1 MSSPSG
7 RSEFPQRVDPARR
20 PEGAGPGGSAAFT
33 GPRIFVTGGTGFLGR
48 PLIEALQARQLEVVA
63 LVRPGSEGKLP
74 PSCQRVVGDAL
85 VADSY
90 ADAVGPGDVFVHLV
104 GVAHPTPSKALQF
117 RAVDLASITTAARV
131 ARARGVR
138 RFVYVSVAQP
148 APVMK
153 AYVETR
159 MAGEAI
165 LAELGMP
172 TTVIRPWYVIGPKRR
187 WPLLL
192 WPLYLLASWFPA
204 TRATALRLG
213 LVTRAQMVTVLNAA
227 VLASAPGMTIIDV
240 PGIRAAHQARTVQIS
255 TSRST

>member
-1 MSSPSG
+1 MPSPSG
-7 RSEFPQRVDPARR
+7 RPEFPHRADPARH
-20 PEGAGPGGSAAFT
+20 PDGPGKGGPFT

-74 PSCQRVVGDAL
+74 PGCQMVVGDAL

-90 ADAVGPGDVFVHLV
+90 AAAVGPGDVFVHLV

-117 RAVDLASITTAARV
+117 RAVDLASISTAARV

-165 LAELGMP
+165 LSELGMA
-172 TTVIRPWYVIGPKRR
+172 TTVIRPWYVLGPGRR

-192 WPLYLLASWFPA
+192 WPLYQLASWIPA

-213 LVTRAQMVTVLNAA
+213 LVTRAQMLATLNAA
-227 VLASAPGMTIIDV
+227 VLASAPGMTVVDV
-240 PGIRAAHQARTVQIS
+240 PGIRAAHHARTVQIS